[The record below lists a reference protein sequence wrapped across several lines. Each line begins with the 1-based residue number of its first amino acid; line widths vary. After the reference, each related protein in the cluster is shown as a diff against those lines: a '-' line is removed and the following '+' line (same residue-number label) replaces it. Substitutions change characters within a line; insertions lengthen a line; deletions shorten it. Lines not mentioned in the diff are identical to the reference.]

1 MIWATPKTVCC
12 TGTNHR
18 LYLARASNLKLK
30 NMLSWIHLPPS
41 VNIQKNEVK
50 GLCAPL
56 RTSGASS
63 TVKETGIKKWT
74 VECGKRKAS
83 ATFRL
88 LGKIWGN
95 KKLSVKYNDVV
106 LQQRFII
113 RPPVRLRSLEKV
125 FFFFFFFFGNT
136 SQAPF
141 STRSEPTDDIP

>member
-1 MIWATPKTVCC
+1 MGYAEDSLLYWHKPPSLSS
-12 TGTNHR
+12 TG
-18 LYLARASNLKLK
+18 LNLKLK

-41 VNIQKNEVK
+41 VNIQKTEVK

-83 ATFRL
+83 AAFRL

-106 LQQRFII
+106 LQ
-113 RPPVRLRSLEKV
+113 
-125 FFFFFFFFGNT
+125 
-136 SQAPF
+136 
-141 STRSEPTDDIP
+141 